1 MQIVSSAVVDA
12 RSEREDGPLN
22 LAILPPFG
30 AAWLAPRLWELAS
43 ERPRLAI
50 NFAARAEPF
59 DFESDTIDAAI
70 YLGKPD
76 WPGAMLDELMRAEIV
91 PACSPQMVAA
101 QRSEE
106 HTSELQSLMRISYAV
121 FRLKNKNKP

>member
-12 RSEREDGPLN
+12 RSEREAGPLN

-59 DFESDTIDAAI
+59 DFESATIDAAI

-76 WPGAMLDELMRAEIV
+76 WPGADRKSVVDGNSVSVRVDLGGR
-91 PACSPQMVAA
+91 
-101 QRSEE
+101 
-106 HTSELQSLMRISYAV
+106 RIIKKKISITTNT
-121 FRLKNKNKP
+121 R